1 MKQAILVV
9 VAVVAVVGGVI
20 FGISRVADVS
30 PLDVETP
37 EEERAKAEAWET
49 EAAAAFGGIDLTEKV
64 VDMVEGAREWL
75 AGERPT
81 EQFRAELA
89 ALEGRFAGIQ
99 ERLRDLPEF
108 PYDDRVDDLYLD
120 AAVLY
125 AQTVEVYQAMVDTP
139 ESEPA
144 VRVQLD
150 RLARR
155 VRILGDRVFDRG
167 RELVKPRLHQ
177 APSPDVDMRLPD
189 EVPDWVQEGIAPGPP
204 LAPTEP
210 PPPDGEPRL
219 RAPERPA
226 QARDDWLAA
235 VRTLD
240 LPTHDEIRT
249 AELDALPALA
259 DRLIDGAEE
268 LRQTP
273 DPDGDRELSARVRLS
288 LLIDADAAR
297 ARQMGLESVADSLFA
312 VSEDLWDA
320 TGLPDRAG

>member
-1 MKQAILVV
+1 MRQAILVV
-9 VAVVAVVGGVI
+9 VAVLAVVGGVV

-37 EEERAKAEAWET
+37 EEERAAAEEWET

-81 EQFRAELA
+81 EQFRSELA
-89 ALEGRFAGIQ
+89 ALENRFADI
-99 ERLRDLPEF
+99 EARLRGLREF

-120 AAVLY
+120 AAALY
-125 AQTVEVYQAMVDTP
+125 AQTVEVYQAMIETP

-167 RELVKPRLHQ
+167 RELVKPRLHET
-177 APSPDVDMRLPD
+177 PRPDVDIRLPD

-219 RAPERPA
+219 RVPNPPT
-226 QARDDWLAA
+226 QDRDGWLRA
-235 VRTLD
+235 VRSLD
-240 LPTHDEIRT
+240 LPTHDDIRT

-259 DRLIDGAEE
+259 DRLTDGAEA

-273 DPDGDRELSARVRLS
+273 DPDGNRELSARIRLS

-297 ARQMGLESVADSLFA
+297 ARQMGLDSVADSLLA
-312 VSEDLWDA
+312 VSKDLWDEP
-320 TGLPDRAG
+320 GLPDRAG